1 MHVLFCQYSTIS
13 FLSCS
18 DREECLNDVPPVRTA
33 FNEGTYSLGEQGYA
47 DWLIM
52 IGHAAAK
59 MVVATLGRQ
68 VRKKVLE
75 PLVPEFL
82 SAIRLE
88 ILHHSSITFPLLDS
102 FNSQV
107 PFASTLLCQLA
118 KTTVNMLRQG
128 FRRYAG
134 LASAAAPSLMM
145 RSRTA
150 FPVAQKSIAS
160 LSRTPATFK
169 NIAYASRLYSSE
181 AAAVEAETVE
191 ETIEKMIEKT
201 APEEVV
207 NFIDL
212 SQAGVHKNLLDAI
225 IKDMG
230 YDSMTPVQSKTINP
244 ALKGTDM

>member
-1 MHVLFCQYSTIS
+1 M
-13 FLSCS
+13 
-18 DREECLNDVPPVRTA
+18 
-33 FNEGTYSLGEQGYA
+33 
-47 DWLIM
+47 
-52 IGHAAAK
+52 
-59 MVVATLGRQ
+59 
-68 VRKKVLE
+68 RKKVLE

-88 ILHHSSITFPLLDS
+88 ILHHSSITFSLLDN

-107 PFASTLLCQLA
+107 YFASKLLYHLA

-150 FPVAQKSIAS
+150 LPIAQKSIAS

-181 AAAVEAETVE
+181 AAAVETEP
-191 ETIEKMIEKT
+191 IEKL

-207 NFIDL
+207 NFAAL
-212 SQAGVHKNLLDAI
+212 SEAGVHQNLLDAI

>member
-1 MHVLFCQYSTIS
+1 M
-13 FLSCS
+13 
-18 DREECLNDVPPVRTA
+18 
-33 FNEGTYSLGEQGYA
+33 
-47 DWLIM
+47 
-52 IGHAAAK
+52 
-59 MVVATLGRQ
+59 
-68 VRKKVLE
+68 RKKVLE

-88 ILHHSSITFPLLDS
+88 ILHHSSITFSLLDN

-107 PFASTLLCQLA
+107 YFASKLLYHLA

-150 FPVAQKSIAS
+150 LPIAQKSIAS

-181 AAAVEAETVE
+181 AAAVETEPIEETAEK
-191 ETIEKMIEKT
+191 TIEKL

-207 NFIDL
+207 NFAAL
-212 SQAGVHKNLLDAI
+212 SEAGVHQNLLDAI